1 MGMPL
6 DKEGVEG
13 EELQEHL
20 PATGGGDA
28 KAPEGPEAR
37 ATILAR
43 VDESNS
49 REGPCRGG
57 GGEGENKP
65 RAKAEAETGAA

>member
-1 MGMPL
+1 MGMPP

-13 EELQEHL
+13 EELWEHL

-28 KAPEGPEAR
+28 KAPKGPEAH
-37 ATILAR
+37 ATISAR
-43 VDESNS
+43 VDESNL

-57 GGEGENKP
+57 GEEGENEP
-65 RAKAEAETGAA
+65 RAKAEAEAGAA